1 MSDIIDPKGSAPVN
15 PRSNVFVDQTR
26 GQEQVEGSEVRAAAY
41 GCLDDGPVLV
51 RSTNPPM
58 KHRGLTIGTLTM
70 VTVSLITFWMPGL
83 GSLMAGVFG
92 GFFAKRWKRSF
103 IAAALASVA
112 VPLILRFLD
121 IMRPEQGLHDLYGIG
136 MVNWTIVHIVSL
148 FIGTAIGVY
157 SCPLVERSGGLRQEL
172 PE

>member
-1 MSDIIDPKGSAPVN
+1 MSDIIDPKGSVPVN
-15 PRSNVFVDQTR
+15 PRSDVFVDQTR
-26 GQEQVEGSEVRAAAY
+26 GQELEGSQVRAAAFS
-41 GCLDDGPVLV
+41 LDDGPVLV
-51 RSTNPPM
+51 RSGDLTLKN
-58 KHRGLTIGTLTM
+58 RGLIIGTLTM

-83 GSLMAGVFG
+83 GSLMAGFFG

-121 IMRPEQGLHDLYGIG
+121 LMRPVQGLHDLYGIG
-136 MVNWTIVHIVSL
+136 MVNWTILHIVSL

>member
-1 MSDIIDPKGSAPVN
+1 MSDIIDPKGSTPVN
-15 PRSNVFVDQTR
+15 PRSDVFVDQTR
-26 GQEQVEGSEVRAAAY
+26 EQELVEGSEVRAAAY
-41 GCLDDGPVLV
+41 SLDDGPVEV
-51 RSTNPPM
+51 RSSNPSL
-58 KHRGLTIGTLTM
+58 KHRGLTIGALTM
-70 VTVSLITFWMPGL
+70 ITVSFITFWIPGL
-83 GSLMAGVFG
+83 GSLMAGFFG

-136 MVNWTIVHIVSL
+136 LVNWTILHIVSL